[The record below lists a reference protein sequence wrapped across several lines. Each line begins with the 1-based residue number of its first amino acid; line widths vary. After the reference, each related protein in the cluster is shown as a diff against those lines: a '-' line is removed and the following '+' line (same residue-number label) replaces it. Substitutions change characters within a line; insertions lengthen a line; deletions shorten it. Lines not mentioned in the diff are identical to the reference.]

1 MISTTCSEFNAP
13 IIKKLLEGGYI
24 SICPYTVG
32 FVDACLLAS
41 DYELLINYFGMNLC
55 EEVLKYLEEN
65 EYYEECILLKECMDN
80 FDDLEYMF

>member
-41 DYELLINYFGMNLC
+41 DYELLINYFGMDLC
-55 EEVLKYLEEN
+55 KEVLKYLEEQ